1 MHNSTHDAGRYRW
14 YILALAALTDT
25 LGPAAPSLCMP
36 VLFKEISAD
45 LHLSL
50 DQLGML
56 WGLSSLPGI
65 VMMLAGGMLS
75 DKFGPRRV
83 LIGACVLSGLTGAMR
98 GLSNSYFTLML
109 TMLLYGFAGSV
120 IPMTVFKT
128 CGLWFS
134 NKELG
139 MASGVASMGMALG
152 FMTGSM
158 ISATVLSPWLGGW
171 RQVLLFY
178 GVLGALLSLPWYFTR
193 PIPQPAAATPETPP
207 LRQTI
212 AYVARIKKMW
222 LMGWAILGIGGAIQG
237 TLGYLPIYLEDN
249 GWSEGRASTVAASFH
264 LMSMIFVIPI
274 ALWSDRL
281 GSRKKVALR
290 CATMTVIGFGL
301 LSFVRGIAV
310 WPTVGLAGM
319 VRDGFMAVFLT
330 MVLETDGIGPK
341 FAGTASGL
349 VMVFS
354 GLGSL
359 IAPPLG
365 VRLEAISPGLPFLF
379 WSALALVGTVGLYA
393 AQEGR
398 PITVP
403 AVQPAEPG

>member
-1 MHNSTHDAGRYRW
+1 
-14 YILALAALTDT
+14 
-25 LGPAAPSLCMP
+25 
-36 VLFKEISAD
+36 
-45 LHLSL
+45 
-50 DQLGML
+50 
-56 WGLSSLPGI
+56 
-65 VMMLAGGMLS
+65 
-75 DKFGPRRV
+75 
-83 LIGACVLSGLTGAMR
+83 
-98 GLSNSYFTLML
+98 
-109 TMLLYGFAGSV
+109 
-120 IPMTVFKT
+120 
-128 CGLWFS
+128 
-134 NKELG
+134 
-139 MASGVASMGMALG
+139 
-152 FMTGSM
+152 MTGSM

-171 RQVLLFY
+171 RQVLLCY
-178 GVLGALLSLPWYFTR
+178 GVLSALLSIPWYFTR
-193 PIPQPAAATPETPP
+193 PAPRQTAAAAGTPP

-237 TLGYLPIYLEDN
+237 TLGYLPLYLEDS
-249 GWSEGRASTVAASFH
+249 GWSEGRASAAAASFH

-290 CATMTVIGFGL
+290 CALMTIIGFGL
-301 LSFVRGIAV
+301 LSFVKGIAV
-310 WPTVGLAGM
+310 WPAVGLAGM

-330 MVLETDGIGPK
+330 MVLETEGIGPK
-341 FAGTASGL
+341 FAGTASGF

-365 VRLEAISPGLPFLF
+365 NSLESISPSLPFLF
-379 WSALALVGTVGLYA
+379 WSVLALVGAGGLYA

-398 PITVP
+398 TARVP